1 MCERS
6 CNATSQMS
14 NCGALLCAIMKL
26 VDFIHI
32 MLVQF
37 VWTNFPWGI
46 LMWRVFYGSWIHL
59 RRTVVWWWYIVAKNT
74 SAFSMNAWMEDRQR
88 NARQLTLS
96 AAVCLMMRKGRFI
109 FSVARFIEDLRG
121 LSFTR
126 LRRRASWW
134 RRAATKCLRFFLG
147 WKYNE
152 AHKKW
157 SNIEIIEIA
166 AGSKLAA
173 AHTFT
178 WGLLLIHLISI
189 PTVLGV
195 LIKFCTEPLASPAA
209 GWLSMWIGRSPS
221 ITSGVTCTGTRWYF
235 DMTSA
240 TKQYRFCGC

>member
-1 MCERS
+1 MPRICGIKCVKGVAMQRPRW
-6 CNATSQMS
+6 ATVEHCCVPLW
-14 NCGALLCAIMKL
+14 NYI
-26 VDFIHI
+26 VDFVHI
-32 MLVQF
+32 MLVQL

-59 RRTVVWWWYIVAKNT
+59 RRIVVSWYIVAKNT

-96 AAVCLMMRKGRFI
+96 AAVCLMKRKGRFI
-109 FSVARFIEDLRG
+109 FSVDLRG
-121 LSFTR
+121 LSFT

-195 LIKFCTEPLASPAA
+195 LIKFCTEPLASP
-209 GWLSMWIGRSPS
+209 WLQADFP
-221 ITSGVTCTGTRWYF
+221 CE
-235 DMTSA
+235 
-240 TKQYRFCGC
+240 

>member
-59 RRTVVWWWYIVAKNT
+59 RRIVVWWWYIVAKNT

-96 AAVCLMMRKGRFI
+96 AAVCLMKRKGRFI
-109 FSVARFIEDLRG
+109 FSVARFIENLRG
-121 LSFTR
+121 LSFTVVVVHLDGEGQPQSVWDSSSVGSIMRPTRSDRTLR
-126 LRRRASWW
+126 LL
-134 RRAATKCLRFFLG
+134 K
-147 WKYNE
+147 
-152 AHKKW
+152 
-157 SNIEIIEIA
+157 
-166 AGSKLAA
+166 
-173 AHTFT
+173 
-178 WGLLLIHLISI
+178 
-189 PTVLGV
+189 
-195 LIKFCTEPLASPAA
+195 
-209 GWLSMWIGRSPS
+209 
-221 ITSGVTCTGTRWYF
+221 
-235 DMTSA
+235 
-240 TKQYRFCGC
+240 